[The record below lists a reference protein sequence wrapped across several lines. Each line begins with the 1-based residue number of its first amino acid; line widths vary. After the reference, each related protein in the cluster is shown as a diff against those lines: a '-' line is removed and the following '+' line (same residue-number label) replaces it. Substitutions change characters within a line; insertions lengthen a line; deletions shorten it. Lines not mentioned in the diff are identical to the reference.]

1 MAERHLIDP
10 DLDFI
15 NEVVGLGGS
24 DLKKCYQCA
33 TCSVVCPISPE
44 NKPFPRKE
52 MIAASWG
59 LKDKLVCNHDI
70 WLCHNCG
77 DCSTMCPR
85 GAKPGDVLAA
95 VRSYAISDYAT
106 PKSLGKMVNDPKKL
120 PILFGI
126 PVILFAFFAILT
138 TFGGDLFARIF
149 GGEFWYH
156 THNGLP
162 LEGIAHSKFIS
173 TWFVDLVFVPLS
185 IWVVVIFAM
194 GLKRFLNDIHKNA
207 LLEGKTEKKELDLK
221 AFLKSIVNVLPTILR
236 HDKFNE
242 CSENKERSTAHMM
255 VLFGFIGLFIVTGI
269 FFLVLYIF
277 HIPGPYSQLN
287 PVKWLANVS
296 GLALIIGGILMIKS
310 RLSKTD
316 QVTGYK
322 DWYLIGLVLGLGVTG
337 MLAEMSRLA
346 EVEYFSYFIYL
357 LHLAFVFC
365 LFAYL
370 PFSKLAH
377 LVYRTVAMA
386 YDNYGNRR

>member
-1 MAERHLIDP
+1 MAERYLIDP

-269 FFLVLYIF
+269 FFLV
-277 HIPGPYSQLN
+277 
-287 PVKWLANVS
+287 
-296 GLALIIGGILMIKS
+296 
-310 RLSKTD
+310 
-316 QVTGYK
+316 
-322 DWYLIGLVLGLGVTG
+322 
-337 MLAEMSRLA
+337 
-346 EVEYFSYFIYL
+346 
-357 LHLAFVFC
+357 
-365 LFAYL
+365 
-370 PFSKLAH
+370 
-377 LVYRTVAMA
+377 
-386 YDNYGNRR
+386 